1 MPVVTREDAVALA
14 SKARMAK
21 VITLRKEELRI
32 EAECVS
38 IQDRISDLQWRIE
51 GADEYAIESLMHER
65 QRAIDKLR
73 ETRRELYAVKEQL
86 VDAGVV

>member
-1 MPVVTREDAVALA
+1 MASVTTDDVAALA
-14 SKARMAK
+14 KKARMANT
-21 VITLRKEELRI
+21 IMLRKEELRL

-38 IQDRISDLQWRIE
+38 IQDRINDLQWRIE
-51 GADEYAIESLMHER
+51 GADDYAISGLMHER

-86 VDAGVV
+86 VDLGVV